1 MNYLAKIAVLFFFV
15 VAIVSCSLDSSSNP
29 EEINNN
35 KANPNSPSPSD
46 KASNEPIYQTLKWES
61 ENAKSFDVYFGKTN
75 PPTTRVVSNLDKKTF
90 VISNLEYATVYY
102 WRVISKFGD
111 GTQKEGPVWSFTTLT
126 NPNPAGSGY
135 AMQLVKLEKKL
146 PDIVNVLFQVVD
158 MNRIGVPN
166 LVKENFEIFEDGEPI
181 TSEST
186 IEIKRN
192 DQLPYKIRTVLM
204 LDNSTSLDGKYDQIR
219 EAASLFIRNLRPN
232 QEVAIYQFSES
243 PELII
248 DFTSNKDSLLKYIAN
263 YRKGFMTT
271 NLYGAVI
278 RGASRWEDKFTVD
291 DLLQGSMIIFT
302 DGKDTQGSSSLV
314 EAVNAV
320 GNKTV
325 YTVGLAG
332 AADGIDVPI
341 LTAIGT
347 KGFYPISD
355 ISQLTENF
363 NKIQQSIVN
372 FANSFYLMTYKSPKR
387 GNFDHFLTIKIKD
400 NSYMGSEAY
409 ITGIYNSSGFY
420 SANWTN

>member
-1 MNYLAKIAVLFFFV
+1 MNNFAKIALFFFFA
-15 VAIVSCSLDSSSNP
+15 VAIISCSLDSTSSP
-29 EEINNN
+29 EEINN
-35 KANPNSPSPSD
+35 KTIPNSPSPSD
-46 KASNEPIYQTLKWES
+46 KANNVPIYQSLKWES

-75 PPTTRVVSNLDKKTF
+75 PPTTRVVSNYDKKIYA
-90 VISNLEYATVYY
+90 ISNLEYATVYY
-102 WRVISKFGD
+102 WRVISKYSD
-111 GTQKEGPVWSFTTLT
+111 GTQKEGPIWSFTTLT
-126 NPNPAGSGY
+126 NPNPAGAGF
-135 AMQLVKLEKKL
+135 AMKLVKLEKKL

-158 MNRIGVPN
+158 MNSIGVPN
-166 LVKENFEIFEDGEPI
+166 LTKNNFELFEDGEPI

-219 EAASLFIRNLRPN
+219 AAASLFISNLKPN
-232 QEVAIYQFSES
+232 QEVAIYQFSEA

-278 RGASRWEDKFTVD
+278 KGTSRWEDKFAVD
-291 DLLQGSMIIFT
+291 DLLQGAMIIFT

-314 EAVNAV
+314 EAMNAV

-325 YTVGLAG
+325 YTVGLEG
-332 AADGIDVPI
+332 AADGIDVPV

-363 NKIQQSIVN
+363 NKIQQSILN
-372 FANSFYLMTYKSPKR
+372 FANSFYLLTYKSPKR
-387 GNFDHFLTIKIKD
+387 GNFDHFLTIKIKE
-400 NSYMGSEAY
+400 NSYLGSDSY

-420 SANWTN
+420 SANWAN

>member
-1 MNYLAKIAVLFFFV
+1 
-15 VAIVSCSLDSSSNP
+15 
-29 EEINNN
+29 
-35 KANPNSPSPSD
+35 
-46 KASNEPIYQTLKWES
+46 
-61 ENAKSFDVYFGKTN
+61 
-75 PPTTRVVSNLDKKTF
+75 
-90 VISNLEYATVYY
+90 
-102 WRVISKFGD
+102 
-111 GTQKEGPVWSFTTLT
+111 
-126 NPNPAGSGY
+126 
-135 AMQLVKLEKKL
+135 
-146 PDIVNVLFQVVD
+146 